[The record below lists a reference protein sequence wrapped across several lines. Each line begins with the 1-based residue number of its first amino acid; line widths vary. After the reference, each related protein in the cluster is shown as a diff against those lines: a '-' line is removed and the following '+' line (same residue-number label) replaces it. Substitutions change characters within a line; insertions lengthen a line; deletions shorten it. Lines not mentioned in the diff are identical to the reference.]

1 LTLATPLLFLDSK
14 QVRQAL
20 PMPAAIDAMRSAF
33 SAIAEGK
40 VQIPMRNALS
50 SSRGVT
56 LVMPGAIDDGE
67 TAALAVK
74 VVSVFPDNKLRG
86 IPTIQGLVLVIDRE
100 TGQLSGIIDGA
111 ALTAI
116 RTAAVCGLATD
127 LLSRQDSRILAVIGS
142 GVQAR
147 TQVEAVC
154 CVRDIEQVRIC
165 NPNLDSAEAAVG
177 ELRGQGRI
185 PTDVSATS
193 DSTEAL
199 RGADIVCAATTSPS
213 PVFSDQDVGPG
224 THLNAIGSFQPSVRE
239 IPSETVA
246 RSLLIV
252 DERQAALEE
261 AGDILQAIADDS
273 ITENHIHCELGDLVL
288 GRAPGRTRDDQIT
301 FFKSVGLAV
310 QDVAASRAALAGAQK
325 LRIGLQIAE

>member
-1 LTLATPLLFLDSK
+1 MLFLDSK
-14 QVRQAL
+14 QMRQAL

-33 SAIAEGK
+33 AAMAEGR
-40 VQIPMRNALS
+40 VQMPMRNSLS

-56 LVMPGAIDDGE
+56 LVMPGAIDDE

-74 VVSVFPDNKLRG
+74 VVSVFPGNKLRG
-86 IPTIQGLVLVIDRE
+86 IPTIQGLVLVIDPE
-100 TGQLSGIIDGA
+100 TGQPSAILDGPS
-111 ALTAI
+111 LTAI
-116 RTAAVCGLATD
+116 RTAAACGLATD
-127 LLSRQDSRILAVIGS
+127 LLSRQDSKILAVIGS

-154 CVRDIEQVRIC
+154 CVRDIEQVRVC

-185 PTDVSATS
+185 PTDVRATS
-193 DSTEAL
+193 DSSEAL
-199 RGADIVCAATTSPS
+199 RGADIVCTATTSGS
-213 PVFSDQDVGPG
+213 PVFDDQDVNPG

-239 IPSETVA
+239 IPSATVA

-273 ITENHIHCELGDLVL
+273 ITESHIHCELGDLVR
-288 GRAPGRTRDDQIT
+288 GRASGRTTDDQIT
-301 FFKSVGLAV
+301 LFKSVGFAV
-310 QDVAASRAALAGAQK
+310 QDVAASRAALNRAQE
-325 LRIGLQIAE
+325 LGIGLQIAG